1 MIQHL
6 TRNQLDEEKYNNCI
20 SKAVNTRIY
29 AYSWYLDIVCDNWDV
44 IILDDY
50 QAVMPLP
57 KRKKYG
63 IHYIYQAPWV
73 QQLGIFSDV
82 IVESSLVDRF
92 IKSIPRKFKLIDVF
106 LNSENS
112 IDSSHAQLKDN
123 YILHL
128 NKPYETIWKQFSK
141 GRKSSVKQA
150 QKFDL
155 TIVDNYDYDEI
166 IELFIK
172 NKGVELHK
180 KGLEYD
186 TLSKLIKYTLAFNF
200 VKSYSVINGS
210 NELIGG
216 AFFLIDENRITY
228 LFSSINDEG
237 RAKHAMS
244 FLINHIIHTYTS
256 SNYIFDFEG
265 SMIKELASFF
275 KSFGAEKEEYYQL
288 KYNRLP
294 WFLKAFKK

>member
-1 MIQHL
+1 VCEPFKMIQHL

-20 SKAVNTRIY
+20 SKAVNMRIY
-29 AYSWYLDIVCDNWDV
+29 AYSWYLDIVCDNWDA

-63 IHYIYQAPWV
+63 IHYIYQAPWT
-73 QQLGIFSDV
+73 QQLGVFSDV
-82 IVESSLVDRF
+82 VVESSLVDQF

-106 LNSENS
+106 LNSENT
-112 IDSSHAQLKDN
+112 IDSSQIQLRDN
-123 YILHL
+123 YILSL
-128 NKPYETIWKQFSK
+128 NRPYETIRKQFSK

-150 QKFDL
+150 EKFDL
-155 TIVDNYDYDEI
+155 TIVDNYDHDVI
-166 IELFIK
+166 IELFKK
-172 NKGVELHK
+172 NKGLELHK

-186 TLSKLIKYTLAFNF
+186 ILSKLIKYSLAFNF
-200 VKSYSVINGS
+200 AKSYAVINDR

-216 AFFLIDENRITY
+216 AFFLIDANRITY
-228 LFSSINDEG
+228 LFSSINDKG

-244 FLINHIIHTYTS
+244 FLINHIIQTHAK

-265 SMIKELASFF
+265 SVVKELASFF
-275 KSFGAEKEEYYQL
+275 KSFGAEKETY
-288 KYNRLP
+288 
-294 WFLKAFKK
+294 FHFKKYII

>member
-1 MIQHL
+1 MCEPFKMIQHL

-20 SKAVNTRIY
+20 SKAVNMRIY
-29 AYSWYLDIVCDNWDV
+29 AYSWYLDIVCDNWDA

-63 IHYIYQAPWV
+63 IHYIYQAPWT
-73 QQLGIFSDV
+73 QQLGVFSDV
-82 IVESSLVDRF
+82 VVESSLVDQF

-106 LNSENS
+106 LNSENT
-112 IDSSHAQLKDN
+112 IDSSQIQLRDN
-123 YILHL
+123 YILSL
-128 NKPYETIWKQFSK
+128 NRPYETIRKQFSK

-150 QKFDL
+150 EKFDL
-155 TIVDNYDYDEI
+155 TIVDNYDHDVI
-166 IELFIK
+166 IELFKK
-172 NKGVELHK
+172 NKGLELHK

-186 TLSKLIKYTLAFNF
+186 ILSKLIKYSLAFNF
-200 VKSYSVINGS
+200 AKSYAVINDR

-216 AFFLIDENRITY
+216 AFFLIDANRITY
-228 LFSSINDEG
+228 LFSSINDKG

-244 FLINHIIHTYTS
+244 FLINHIIQTHAK

-265 SMIKELASFF
+265 SVVKELASFF
-275 KSFGAEKEEYYQL
+275 KSFGAEKETY
-288 KYNRLP
+288 
-294 WFLKAFKK
+294 FHFKKYII